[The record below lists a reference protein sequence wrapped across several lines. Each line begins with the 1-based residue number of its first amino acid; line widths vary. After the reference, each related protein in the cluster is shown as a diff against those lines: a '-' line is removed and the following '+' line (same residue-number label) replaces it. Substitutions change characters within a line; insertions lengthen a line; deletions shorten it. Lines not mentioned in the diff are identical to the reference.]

1 MLKYAKIV
9 NEETKE
15 VSVGLDDNPEF
26 YKSIGMEEMEAEQ
39 AYNSNWYVKGYAPI
53 QSIEEYNAEQKE
65 KRSSAYTERTDPLTL
80 RKMRKQALGEWTEE
94 DEANYIAEIQAI
106 SQQIAE
112 EYPYKE
118 V

>member
-26 YKSIGMEEMEAEQ
+26 YKSIGMEEMEVELS
-39 AYNSNWYVKGYAPI
+39 YNNVWYAKGYAPI
-53 QSIEEYNAEQKE
+53 QPVEEYNAEQKE

-80 RKMRKQALGEWTEE
+80 RKIRKQALGEWTEE

-106 SQQIAE
+106 SEQINK

-118 V
+118 